1 MIKKKKIALFCI
13 YVIPTLAIFTIF
25 VVIPFIRT
33 FYISL
38 TDWNG
43 YGNKM
48 NFIGL
53 ENFKTLLQ
61 DELIWDAFKH
71 NIYLFITGFI
81 ITFSLALIFAVS
93 LTRSKMRE
101 KNFYRIIFYFPNIL
115 SIVIVS
121 VVWMFIYNPTI
132 GLLNGFLKAI
142 GLQNLTHAWLGELDT
157 VLVALAIPWIWMSV
171 GFYMILMIAAIENI
185 PASLYESATIDG
197 ANEWQQVGK
206 ITIPLIWDVLRISI
220 VFFILNAFSG
230 TFTIVDITTK
240 GGPARASD
248 LLTTLMYENAFTN
261 SKFGYGTAIG
271 TFIFIILLVLSLVWL
286 KLSKRDTIEY

>member
-1 MIKKKKIALFCI
+1 MIKKKRISLFLI
-13 YVIPTLAIFTIF
+13 YVIPTLLIFSIY
-25 VVIPFIRT
+25 VIVPFIRT
-33 FYISL
+33 FYLSL

-53 ENFKTLLQ
+53 DNFKALIK
-61 DELIWDAFKH
+61 DDLIWKAFQH
-71 NIYLFITGFI
+71 NVVLFAIGFV
-81 ITFSLALIFAVS
+81 ITFLLALIFAVA

-132 GLLNGFLKAI
+132 GLLNGFLKAV
-142 GLQNLTHAWLGELDT
+142 GLQTWTHAWLGELNT
-157 VLVALAIPWIWMSV
+157 VLVALAVPWIWMSV

-185 PASLYESATIDG
+185 PSSLYESATIDG
-197 ANEWQQVGK
+197 ANEWNQLLK
-206 ITIPLIWDVLRISI
+206 ITIPLIWEVLRISI

-261 SKFGYGTAIG
+261 SRFGYGTAIG

-286 KLSKRDTIEY
+286 KLSNRETIEY